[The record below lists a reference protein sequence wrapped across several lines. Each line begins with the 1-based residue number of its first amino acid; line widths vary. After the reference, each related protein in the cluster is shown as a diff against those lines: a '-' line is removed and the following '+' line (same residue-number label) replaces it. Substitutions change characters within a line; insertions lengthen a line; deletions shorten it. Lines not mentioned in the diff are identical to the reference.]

1 MELSTALDFARSN
14 KDGVLVTLKRDGKPQ
29 LSNILYHLTDDG
41 TFQISITATRAK
53 YHNLARN
60 PWAALHITRDD
71 FYAYA
76 VLEGEVELSAISATI
91 DDEAVQALVDYYRDA
106 AGEHPDWDEYRR
118 VMVDEQRVLAT
129 FRPARAYGMLHLP
142 R

>member
-1 MELSTALDFARSN
+1 MELSTALDFARTN

-41 TFQISITATRAK
+41 HFQISITATRAK
-53 YHNLARN
+53 YFNLARD
-60 PWAALHITRDD
+60 PWAALHVTRGD

-76 VLEGEVELSAISATI
+76 VFEGTAELSAPPAAV
-91 DDEAVQALVDYYRDA
+91 DDDAVETLVAYYRDA
-106 AGEHPDWDEYRR
+106 AGEHPDWDEYRS
-118 VMVDEQRVLAT
+118 VMVAEKRVLVT
-129 FRPARAYGMLHLP
+129 FRPERAYGMLHVP